1 MSSGPPPPPPPGPG
15 GVPYSIPVAYGGP
28 QPAPTGLRTAT
39 IILMW
44 LTVAAHVLL
53 TVAAFVRKSTA
64 DDFIAGDFTADVD
77 GADDF
82 VGAGVGLVLLA
93 TLATAIVLAV
103 WSYRTTSNARA
114 RGAQVSPGL
123 AAGGWF
129 IPIGW
134 YFVSFAQLRNAM
146 RGRDSSSLNVWQS
159 LWVIGSIGGGIAAQ
173 LFDVEN
179 SLIESDTSPLR
190 NQSIGL
196 AISTVVLVAATVFAM
211 RALKAV
217 DDATSS

>member
-15 GVPYSIPVAYGGP
+15 GVPYSVPVTYG
-28 QPAPTGLRTAT
+28 QHPAPTGLRTAT

-44 LTVAAHVLL
+44 LTVAAHVVL
-53 TVAAFVRKSTA
+53 TFAAFARKSTA
-64 DDFIAGDFTADVD
+64 DDFLAGDFTADVD

-82 VGAGVGLVLLA
+82 VGAGVVLVLLA

-103 WSYRTTSNARA
+103 WSHRTTSNARA

-134 YFVSFAQLRNAM
+134 YFVGFAQLRNAL
-146 RGRDSSSLNVWQS
+146 RGRDSSSLNLWQI
-159 LWVIGSIGGGIAAQ
+159 LWVVGSIGGGLAAQ

-179 SLIESDTSPLR
+179 SLIEQDTSPLR

-196 AISTVVLVAATVFAM
+196 AISTVVLIAATVFAM